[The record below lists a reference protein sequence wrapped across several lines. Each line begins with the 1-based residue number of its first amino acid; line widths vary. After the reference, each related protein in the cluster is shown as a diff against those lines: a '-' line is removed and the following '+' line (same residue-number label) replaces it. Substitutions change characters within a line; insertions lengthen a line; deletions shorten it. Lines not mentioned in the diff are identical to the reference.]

1 MDTAATDTA
10 WAMVTPDTVT
20 AVLWD
25 IPATATDL
33 LDTDTDTLPVP
44 TATAAT
50 DTAAAMATPE
60 SVTGVLWATTAT
72 AATLPVATDTATL
85 PVATDTLAIATATL
99 PWAMAMAIKSLCHHP
114 SIYFRLTLKYVCF
127 S

>member
-72 AATLPVATDTATL
+72 AATLPVATDT
-85 PVATDTLAIATATL
+85 LAIATATL

-127 S
+127 A